1 MQRPTQ
7 GQIEKLEKRNQYLQ
21 EQLTL
26 REKQLKKLRRKD
38 MLFDAIMEDVDTLIK
53 PIKALPTRYQ
63 LPKKGK
69 DVDTEGMV
77 LHISDSHMDRIVL
90 SSSVQNLESY
100 NFKEAVIRAENLIDG
115 FLKIKERK
123 LTNYNFPVLTI
134 LMYGDNTNGEI
145 HDYVSKSA
153 FKNKFKNCFAV
164 SNVYALMIRDL
175 APYFGKVNIIAVPGN
190 HGRTTVKKDYED
202 AHNSWDYMIYESTR
216 LLTKDLGNVEW
227 KIPNSYS
234 TIINI
239 EGYNFFIE
247 HGDDVKAWNGIPYYG
262 IERKTRR
269 ILALQ
274 ASNQMFIQYFVYGH
288 FHTATSMTNLGNS
301 ETFINGAWYSTDP
314 YALSMGYHTEPA
326 QWMHG
331 VSPTKGITF
340 RYKVY
345 LRNKAKKEPERYGE
359 VLSLY

>member
-1 MQRPTQ
+1 MTKTQ
-7 GQIEKLEKRNQYLQ
+7 LEKLETRNQYLQ

-26 REKQLKKLRRKD
+26 RERQLKKLRRKD
-38 MLFDAIMEDVDTLIK
+38 MLFDAIMEDVDNLIK
-53 PIKALPTRYQ
+53 PLKALPTRYQ
-63 LPKKGK
+63 LPKRGK

-90 SSSVQNLESY
+90 PSSVQNLESY

-153 FKNKFKNCFAV
+153 FKNQFKNCFAI

-175 APYFGKVNIIAVPGN
+175 APHFGKINIIAVPGN

-345 LRNKAKKEPERYGE
+345 LKDKRKKEPSRYGE